1 MKIYNTLERA
11 GIPFEDIQNVKAF
24 TSTDGFML
32 VEDEEYEDLQKFFG
46 QFSLFNGLCPLLSD
60 GNSNYWCVFT
70 EGARKGL
77 VCYLNHEE
85 QDRLEPRFKNIS
97 RLLVAIEKHPD
108 AGDFDDLNELPKVF
122 DFPANTI
129 EDFPERET
137 IITQLYHEI
146 EQLPDDNCTDQARS
160 SRIYAIITLA
170 TASEATIH
178 IKPFLDDEDDYV
190 VEFAKARMKEIN
202 KIIHQRNNK

>member
-1 MKIYNTLERA
+1 MKIYNTLEKA
-11 GIPFEDIQNVKAF
+11 DIPFEDIQNLKAF
-24 TSTDGFML
+24 TSREGFML
-32 VEDEEYEDLQKFFG
+32 VDNEEYEELQKFFQ

-70 EGARKGL
+70 KGARKGL

-108 AGDFDDLNELPKVF
+108 ASDFDDLSELLEVF
-122 DFPANTI
+122 DFPNITL

-137 IITQLYHEI
+137 IIAQLYREI
-146 EQLPDDNCTDQARS
+146 EQLPEDNCFDQARS

-170 TASEATIH
+170 TATEVATH

-190 VEFAKARMKEIN
+190 AEFAKNAMKARNITP
-202 KIIHQRNNK
+202 